1 MGRRTIHHQHDITG
15 GMFAGLLTMHTGFA
29 LIALAVVGWLGFLA
43 VQDWFSGRNLSPSEY
58 VVDISSAEVER
69 VGIEEL
75 RFSQTIRVENR
86 SDVALTRVKLERRI
100 FSCPAGITELA
111 GCNREEQK
119 PVYLNVQ
126 LAPGESTNVQ
136 EGGMV
141 FVRGGDGN
149 QTLRVQ
155 NRLLGVEGDEDAE
168 I

>member
-15 GMFAGLLTMHTGFA
+15 GLFAGLLTMHTGFA
-29 LIALAVVGWLGFLA
+29 LIALAVASWLGFLA
-43 VQDWFSGRNLSPSEY
+43 VQDWFSGQDLTPSEY

-69 VGIEEL
+69 LGIEQL
-75 RFSQTIRVENR
+75 RFRQTIRVENR
-86 SDVALTRVKLERRI
+86 SDIALTRVKLERRI
-100 FSCPAGITELA
+100 FSCPAGVTEIS

-119 PVYLNVQ
+119 QLYLNVQ

-136 EGGMV
+136 ESGTI

-155 NRLLGVEGDEDAE
+155 NKLLSVEGDKDAE